1 VSAQDLDFWTFVD
14 AAVDKAHGRLPEID
28 PEAMRLILTLY
39 RVSNMLVY
47 DLESVVHRPRGW
59 SYPGFRLLFTL
70 WIAGPVEGK
79 RAAELSGMSRQ
90 AVSALVGTLDRDG
103 LVDKTP
109 DEYDRR
115 AVRLSLTAK
124 GEAAIGA
131 AFLTH
136 NERER
141 MWAEALSA
149 EERETLV
156 RLLGKLGAREG
167 VRRRR

>member
-14 AAVDKAHGRLPEID
+14 AAVERVRDRLPGIE
-28 PEAMRLILTLY
+28 PEATRLILTLY
-39 RVSNMLVY
+39 RVTNMVVY
-47 DLESVVHRPRGW
+47 DMESVIHRPRGW

-70 WIAGPVEGK
+70 WIAGPMEAK

-103 LVDKTP
+103 LVSKAP
-109 DEYDRR
+109 DDHDRR
-115 AVRLSLTAK
+115 AVRLSLTEQ
-124 GEAAIGA
+124 GEAAIGD
-131 AFLTH
+131 AFRTH
-136 NERER
+136 NERESL
-141 MWAEALSA
+141 WAETLSA
-149 EERETLV
+149 DERETLV

>member
-1 VSAQDLDFWTFVD
+1 MNAQDLDFWTFVD
-14 AAVDKAHGRLPEID
+14 AAVDRAHERLPGID

-47 DLESVVHRPRGW
+47 DMESVVHRPRGW

-70 WIAGPVEGK
+70 WIAGPMEAK

-90 AVSALVGTLDRDG
+90 AVSALVSTLDRDG
-103 LVDKTP
+103 LVSKVP
-109 DEYDRR
+109 DEHDRR

-124 GEAAIGA
+124 GEEQIST
-131 AFLTH
+131 AFVTH

-141 MWAEALSA
+141 LWSDTLSG
-149 EERETLV
+149 EERDTLV
-156 RLLGKLGAREG
+156 RLLSKLGAREG
-167 VRRRR
+167 IRRRR

>member
-1 VSAQDLDFWTFVD
+1 MSAQDLDFWTFVD
-14 AAVDKAHGRLPEID
+14 AAVERARDRLPGMD

-39 RVSNMLVY
+39 RVTNMVVY
-47 DLESVVHRPRGW
+47 DMESVVHRPRGW

-70 WIAGPVEGK
+70 WIAGPMEAK

-103 LVDKTP
+103 LVSKVP
-109 DEYDRR
+109 DENDRR

-124 GEAAIGA
+124 GEEAISV
-131 AFLTH
+131 AFVTH
-136 NERER
+136 NEREGL
-141 MWAEALSA
+141 WAETLSG

-167 VRRRR
+167 IRRRR

>member
-14 AAVDKAHGRLPEID
+14 AAVERARDRLPEIH
-28 PEAMRLILTLY
+28 PEAMRLILTVY

-70 WIAGPVEGK
+70 WIAGPMEAK

-103 LVDKTP
+103 LVSKVP

-115 AVRLSLTAK
+115 AVRLSLTEK
-124 GEAAIGA
+124 GEEAISS
-131 AFLTH
+131 AFVTH

-141 MWAEALSA
+141 LWASTLSD

-167 VRRRR
+167 IRRRR

>member
-1 VSAQDLDFWTFVD
+1 VSTQDLDFWTFVD
-14 AAVDKAHGRLPEID
+14 AAVSRAHDRLPDID

-39 RVSNMLVY
+39 RVTNMVLY

-70 WIAGPVEGK
+70 WIAGPMEAK

-90 AVSALVGTLDRDG
+90 AVSALVATLDRDG
-103 LVDKTP
+103 LVSKVP
-109 DEYDRR
+109 DVNDRR
-115 AVRLSLTAK
+115 AVRLSLTDK
-124 GEAAIGA
+124 GEDAIGQ
-131 AFLTH
+131 AFTAH
-136 NERER
+136 NERETL
-141 MWAEALSA
+141 WADTLSA

-156 RLLGKLGAREG
+156 RLLGRLGAREG

>member
-14 AAVDKAHGRLPEID
+14 AAVERARDRLPGIE

-39 RVSNMLVY
+39 RVTNMVIY
-47 DLESVVHRPRGW
+47 DMESVVHRPRGW

-70 WIAGPVEGK
+70 WIAGPMEAK

-90 AVSALVGTLDRDG
+90 AVSALVSTLARDG
-103 LVDKTP
+103 LVSKVP
-109 DEYDRR
+109 DDNDRR
-115 AVRLSLTAK
+115 AVRLSLTDE
-124 GEAAIGA
+124 GEAAISD
-131 AFLTH
+131 AFVTH
-136 NERER
+136 NERESL
-141 MWAEALSA
+141 WAETLSA

-167 VRRRR
+167 ARRRR

>member
-14 AAVDKAHGRLPEID
+14 AAVDRARDRLPEID

-47 DLESVVHRPRGW
+47 DMESVVHRPRGW

-70 WIAGPVEGK
+70 WIAGPMEAK

-103 LVDKTP
+103 LVSKVP
-109 DEYDRR
+109 DEHDRR
-115 AVRLSLTAK
+115 AVRLSLTGK
-124 GEAAIGA
+124 GEEAITT
-131 AFLTH
+131 AFVTH
-136 NERER
+136 NDRER
-141 MWAEALSA
+141 LWADALSG

-156 RLLGKLGAREG
+156 RLLSKLGAREG

>member
-14 AAVDKAHGRLPEID
+14 AAVERARDRLPGIE

-39 RVSNMLVY
+39 RVTNMVVY
-47 DLESVVHRPRGW
+47 DMESVVHRPRGW

-70 WIAGPVEGK
+70 WIAGPMEAK

-103 LVDKTP
+103 LVSKVPDDK
-109 DEYDRR
+109 DRR

-124 GEAAIGA
+124 GEATIGE
-131 AFLTH
+131 AFVTH
-136 NERER
+136 NERESL
-141 MWAEALSA
+141 WAETLSA